1 MQQNIEEIYANYSKQ
16 VYKYLFCLTHNRNL
30 SEDLTQETFYIAV
43 KEISKFRG
51 DCKLYVWL
59 CQIAKHLYYK
69 ELKKQKRLNVVPIHT
84 LENFNML
91 LNNTVENE
99 SVARLDAYK
108 KINTLEKKTREI
120 IYLRAIGNFTF
131 KEIGELLNISET
143 LARVTFYRGKL
154 KMKEVNYNEEK

>member
-1 MQQNIEEIYANYSKQ
+1 MQQNMEEVYANYSKQ

-30 SEDLTQETFYIAV
+30 AEDLTQETFYIAV
-43 KEISKFRG
+43 KEINKFRG
-51 DCKLYVWL
+51 NCKLYVWL

-69 ELKKQKRLNVVPIHT
+69 ELKKQKKLNVVSIDT

-91 LNNTVENE
+91 LNNTAEND
-99 SVARLDAYK
+99 SITRLDIYK

-120 IYLRAIGNFTF
+120 IYLRAIGNFSF

-154 KMKEVNYNEEK
+154 KIKEVNCNEEK